1 MSGDQRILIVG
12 RYQDVI
18 DQVTGLLEG
27 VGFTVTSTQDDGVAI
42 DMAGSSSFDALL
54 ISEELPQ
61 GDRRYVTVEA
71 RRRNPSMAVI
81 VVHSPES
88 VLTQV
93 KQAGIAF

>member
-1 MSGDQRILIVG
+1 MNDDQRILLFG
-12 RYQDVI
+12 LYQDVI

-42 DMAGSSSFDALL
+42 DMAGSSNFGALL
-54 ISEELPQ
+54 IDEGLPQ
-61 GDRRYVTVEA
+61 VDRRYVTVEA

-81 VVHSPES
+81 IVRSPES